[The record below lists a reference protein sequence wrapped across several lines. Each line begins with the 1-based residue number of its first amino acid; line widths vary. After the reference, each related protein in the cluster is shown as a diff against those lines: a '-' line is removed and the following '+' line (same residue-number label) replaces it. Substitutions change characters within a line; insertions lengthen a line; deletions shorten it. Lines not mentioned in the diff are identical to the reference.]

1 MGLYPGDKLP
11 TLCQAA
17 KNDNYEMVKKLL
29 TLHFNPNE
37 KDPKG
42 STPLMH
48 AVYYFILF
56 RVGMEIMKL

>member
-48 AVYYFILF
+48 AVYYFIF
-56 RVGMEIMKL
+56 